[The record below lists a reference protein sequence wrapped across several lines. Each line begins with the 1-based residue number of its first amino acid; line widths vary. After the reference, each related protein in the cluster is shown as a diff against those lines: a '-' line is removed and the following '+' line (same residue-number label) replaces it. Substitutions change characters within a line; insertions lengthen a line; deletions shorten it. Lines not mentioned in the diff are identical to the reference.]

1 MRSCLLLL
9 FLRDRAFDD
18 AQDFV
23 FSHDE
28 VFLTLELDLLPR
40 VLAEQ
45 DEVTS
50 FDVGPLAC
58 AVVLDLAG
66 AGGNHPALLRLFL
79 GTVGDD
85 DPADLLFAFLE
96 ALDDEAVVERS
107 DIHRFRLQL
116 TNVTA
121 THYGA

>member
-1 MRSCLLLL
+1 MFSSG
-9 FLRDRAFDD
+9 FLRSISLATVTPS
-18 AQDFV
+18 FV
-23 FSHDE
+23 MVGE
-28 VFLTLELDLLPR
+28 PNFLSITTLRPFGPS
-40 VLAEQ
+40 V
-45 DEVTS
+45 
-50 FDVGPLAC
+50 DVRPLAC

-66 AGGNHPALLRLFL
+66 ACGNHPALLRLFL
-79 GTVGDD
+79 GRVGDD

-121 THYGA
+121 WIGPDVSGNESCE